1 MRKLWTSNN
10 WNEYISEKSR
20 PGIRLKFDKNVDP
33 EVKRACK
40 QYVNWL
46 RTQYYFPIRVPIYFK
61 SSCEIISCAGEK
73 ASASFFGPFD
83 IKNEPFIR
91 VAVGDYYDLLN
102 RSGKDDALAV
112 ILVSITH
119 ELTHYFQWI
128 KHHDEWC
135 YADDILNNYYERQA
149 LYYANVI
156 FYSDY
161 ANVVDH
167 P

>member
-10 WNEYISEKSR
+10 WNEYICEKSR

-46 RTQYYFPIRVPIYFK
+46 RTQYYFPIRVPIYLK

-83 IKNEPFIR
+83 INNEPFIR

-102 RSGKDDALAV
+102 KSDKDGC
-112 ILVSITH
+112 ISCNSCI
-119 ELTHYFQWI
+119 
-128 KHHDEWC
+128 
-135 YADDILNNYYERQA
+135 NN
-149 LYYANVI
+149 
-156 FYSDY
+156 S
-161 ANVVDH
+161 
-167 P
+167 

>member
-1 MRKLWTSNN
+1 MCRLQFYRNIQK
-10 WNEYISEKSR
+10 KSTN
-20 PGIRLKFDKNVDP
+20 PSIRTLVSTLQCRFLCVFRILP
-33 EVKRACK
+33 YTHSA
-40 QYVNWL
+40 
-46 RTQYYFPIRVPIYFK
+46 
-61 SSCEIISCAGEK
+61 K

-83 IKNEPFIR
+83 INNEPFIR

-102 RSGKDDALAV
+102 KSDKDDALAV

-135 YADDILNNYYERQA
+135 YADDVLNNYYERQA

-156 FYSDY
+156 VYSDY
-161 ANVVDH
+161 ANIVDH

>member
-10 WNEYISEKSR
+10 WNEYICEKSR
-20 PGIRLKFDKNVDP
+20 PGIRLKFDKNVDA

-46 RTQYYFPIRVPIYFK
+46 RTQYYFPIRVPIYLK
-61 SSCEIISCAGEK
+61 SSCEIKSCAG
-73 ASASFFGPFD
+73 
-83 IKNEPFIR
+83 
-91 VAVGDYYDLLN
+91 
-102 RSGKDDALAV
+102 
-112 ILVSITH
+112 ITH

-135 YADDILNNYYERQA
+135 YADDVLNNYYERQA

-156 FYSDY
+156 VYSDY
-161 ANVVDH
+161 ANIVDH

>member
-10 WNEYISEKSR
+10 WNEYICEKSR
-20 PGIRLKFDKNVDP
+20 PGIRLKFDKNVDA

-46 RTQYYFPIRVPIYFK
+46 RTQYYFPIRVPIYLK
-61 SSCEIISCAGEK
+61 SSCEIKSCAGEK

-83 IKNEPFIR
+83 INNEPFIR

-102 RSGKDDALAV
+102 KSDKDDALAV

-119 ELTHYFQWI
+119 I
-128 KHHDEWC
+128 
-135 YADDILNNYYERQA
+135 
-149 LYYANVI
+149 
-156 FYSDY
+156 
-161 ANVVDH
+161 
-167 P
+167 

>member
-1 MRKLWTSNN
+1 MATYAILLSNSSANIFKIQLWNYKLCRRESQC
-10 WNEYISEKSR
+10 
-20 PGIRLKFDKNVDP
+20 F
-33 EVKRACK
+33 
-40 QYVNWL
+40 
-46 RTQYYFPIRVPIYFK
+46 
-61 SSCEIISCAGEK
+61 
-73 ASASFFGPFD
+73 FFGPFD
-83 IKNEPFIR
+83 INNEPFIR

-102 RSGKDDALAV
+102 KSDKDDALAV

-156 FYSDY
+156 VYSDY
-161 ANVVDH
+161 ANIVDH

>member
-10 WNEYISEKSR
+10 WNEYICEKSR
-20 PGIRLKFDKNVDP
+20 PGIRLKFDKNVDA

-46 RTQYYFPIRVPIYFK
+46 RTQYYFPIRVPIYLK
-61 SSCEIISCAGEK
+61 SSCEIKSCAGEK

-83 IKNEPFIR
+83 INNEPFIR

-102 RSGKDDALAV
+102 KSDKDDALAV

-135 YADDILNNYYERQA
+135 YADDVLNNYYERQA
-149 LYYANVI
+149 LYYAIVSI
-156 FYSDY
+156 FK
-161 ANVVDH
+161 
-167 P
+167 

>member
-46 RTQYYFPIRVPIYFK
+46 RTQYYFPIRVPIYLK

-73 ASASFFGPFD
+73 ASASFLAHL
-83 IKNEPFIR
+83 ILITN
-91 VAVGDYYDLLN
+91 LL
-102 RSGKDDALAV
+102 SELLLAT
-112 ILVSITH
+112 IMI
-119 ELTHYFQWI
+119 
-128 KHHDEWC
+128 C
-135 YADDILNNYYERQA
+135 
-149 LYYANVI
+149 
-156 FYSDY
+156 
-161 ANVVDH
+161 
-167 P
+167 